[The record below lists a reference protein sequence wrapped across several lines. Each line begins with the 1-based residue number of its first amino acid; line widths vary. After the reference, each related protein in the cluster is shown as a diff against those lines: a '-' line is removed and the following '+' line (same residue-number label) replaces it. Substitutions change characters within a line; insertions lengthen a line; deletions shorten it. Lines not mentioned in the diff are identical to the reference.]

1 MKRIVFLIGFFA
13 FLQLT
18 FSPEVFAQGRFI
30 RRLQEEAEKKA
41 AEELLRGLGNDK
53 SEEERREES
62 RRLGSHNR
70 EGGLSVEAPDVAASI
85 GVAESAYSGKDF
97 RGTKIALRDAIW
109 GVELEIGQ
117 NVLASLPESVSGL
130 RSVNGSDNVTSTG
143 MGFVGLLIERLYESD
158 DLQLQVSIGN
168 DAAILGVASLMLA
181 GEYARQQSGGT
192 NYKQIRFQEHQAHI
206 EYDDYSG
213 YSLAVPFG
221 QSSIFVIKGV
231 NFGSEQ
237 EFMSAAN
244 QFNINTIK
252 QKLGEK

>member
-18 FSPEVFAQGRFI
+18 FSPEVFSQGRFI

-41 AEELLRGLGNDK
+41 AEELLRGLGTENP
-53 SEEERREES
+53 EEENREES
-62 RRLGSHNR
+62 RRMGNHNR
-70 EGGLSVEAPDVAASI
+70 EGGLSVEAPDVAVAI
-85 GVAESAYSGKDF
+85 GEAESAYSGKDY
-97 RGTKIALRDAIW
+97 RGAKIALRDAIW

-117 NVLASLPESVSGL
+117 NVLASLPESVSGI
-130 RSVNGSDNVTSTG
+130 RSVSAADNVTSMG
-143 MGFVGLLIERLYESD
+143 MGFVGLLIERLYEVD

-168 DAAILGVASLMLA
+168 DAALMGVAGLIMA
-181 GEYARQQSGGT
+181 GEYARQQSDDT
-192 NYKQIRFQEHQAHI
+192 NYKRIRFQEHQAHI

-221 QSSIFVIKGV
+221 QSSIFVLKGV

-237 EFMSAAN
+237 EFMSAAE